1 MKRGKMPHFE
11 YKMNKEK
18 TFDSF
23 LDTVNK
29 SQTAMNAIAK
39 GGTLMKKSYLKL
51 LIVIVLPIIIVIV
64 V

>member
-1 MKRGKMPHFE
+1 
-11 YKMNKEK
+11 MNKEK